1 MGSGLE
7 LKKKKCF
14 MKKLDNKCPMLG
26 AKHEYNHDVI
36 ISVSDF
42 MI

>member
-7 LKKKKCF
+7 SKKKKCF

-26 AKHEYNHDVI
+26 AKHEYNRDVI